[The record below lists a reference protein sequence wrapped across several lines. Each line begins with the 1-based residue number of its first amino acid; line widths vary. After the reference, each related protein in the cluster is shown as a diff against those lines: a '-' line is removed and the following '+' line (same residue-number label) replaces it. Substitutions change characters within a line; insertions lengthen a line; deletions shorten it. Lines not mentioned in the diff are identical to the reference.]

1 MRRLFSNT
9 KYRVIK
15 AKFKTPRDTT
25 RPNNKGKVKRV
36 ENEVFFIINDFDM
49 TPQEIAFCY
58 KKRWDIEVYF
68 KFLKQN
74 LNFSHFLS
82 TNENGIK
89 VILYM
94 TIITSMRKRLRV
106 YTLPFIVKVLTF
118 AP

>member
-1 MRRLFSNT
+1 MQVIESLMTENTNTDLGKLELVDDLVVFLYDREKKDFSNT

-36 ENEVFFIINDFDM
+36 ENEVFFITNDFDM

-68 KFLKQN
+68 R
-74 LNFSHFLS
+74 
-82 TNENGIK
+82 
-89 VILYM
+89 V
-94 TIITSMRKRLRV
+94 RLHSGM
-106 YTLPFIVKVLTF
+106 LL
-118 AP
+118 

>member
-1 MRRLFSNT
+1 
-9 KYRVIK
+9 
-15 AKFKTPRDTT
+15 
-25 RPNNKGKVKRV
+25 
-36 ENEVFFIINDFDM
+36 M

-94 TIITSMRKRLRV
+94 TIIISMLVMIYKRKMSSVFLLRN
-106 YTLPFIVKVLTF
+106 LTF
-118 AP
+118 TLKCKNGLGRC